1 MSALE
6 SSSLDIRL
14 KKSDRLFKV
23 NDKVEGFVVVNAKG
37 GWAHKGNDHYN
48 IYVNNNINNDN
59 RNNIS
64 WRGSNTFIK

>member
-1 MSALE
+1 MSSLE

-37 GWAHKGNDHYN
+37 GWAHKGISNYN
-48 IYVNNNINNDN
+48 ILTLSIIIINN